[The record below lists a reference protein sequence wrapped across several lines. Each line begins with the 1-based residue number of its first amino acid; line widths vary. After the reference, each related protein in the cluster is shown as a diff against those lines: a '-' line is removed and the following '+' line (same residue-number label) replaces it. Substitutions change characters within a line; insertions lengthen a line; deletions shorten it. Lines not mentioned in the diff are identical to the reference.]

1 MGAYFPQKVHS
12 GAAALFQ
19 KAKRLGLTAVKT
31 RVVDTTGAGDSFN
44 GGFVAPSKGEES
56 PGKHTSG
63 RGGLLPTS
71 GARDPENK

>member
-1 MGAYFPQKVHS
+1 M
-12 GAAALFQ
+12 
-19 KAKRLGLTAVKT
+19 KT